1 VGGQKNSNTP
11 DTARPVIYMLN
22 TTFRDTDMTKLTKQK
37 TDIIISSLADGHTI
51 VDVCEGVG
59 ISRTAFYKR
68 MKADAEFAA
77 AVREAQ
83 TYSAEKALEELDKVF
98 DDALH
103 RRKDYDTSV
112 LRDYAHHVR
121 WKAGKVMPDRFG
133 DQKNRAGVEIG
144 DGTVK
149 ILWETD

>member
-1 VGGQKNSNTP
+1 MS
-11 DTARPVIYMLN
+11 
-22 TTFRDTDMTKLTKQK
+22 KLTKPK
-37 TDIIISSLADGHTI
+37 SVLILAGISDGHTI
-51 VDVCEGVG
+51 VDVCEGIG

-68 MKADAEFAA
+68 MKADPEFDA
-77 AVREAQ
+77 AVKQAQ
-83 TYSAEKALEELDKVF
+83 QYSAEKALEELDQVF

-103 RRKDYDTSV
+103 RRKDYDTGV

-121 WKAGKVMPDRFG
+121 WKASKILPERFG
-133 DQKNRAGVEIG
+133 DSKNRAGVEIG

>member
-1 VGGQKNSNTP
+1 
-11 DTARPVIYMLN
+11 
-22 TTFRDTDMTKLTKQK
+22 MTKLTKPK
-37 TDIIISSLADGHTI
+37 TDLIISGLADGHTI
-51 VDVCEGVG
+51 VDVCDGVG

-68 MKADAEFAA
+68 MKSDEEFAG

-83 TYSAEKALEELDKVF
+83 QYSAEKALEELDKLF

-103 RRKDYDTSV
+103 RRKDYDTGV

-121 WKAGKVMPDRFG
+121 WKASKIISDKYG
-133 DQKNRAGVEIG
+133 DAKNRAGVEVS

>member
-1 VGGQKNSNTP
+1 
-11 DTARPVIYMLN
+11 
-22 TTFRDTDMTKLTKQK
+22 MTKLTKPK
-37 TDIIISSLADGHTI
+37 TDLILAGISDGHTI
-51 VDVCEGVG
+51 VDVCEGIG

-68 MKADAEFAA
+68 MKADPEFDA
-77 AVREAQ
+77 AVKQAQ
-83 TYSAEKALEELDKVF
+83 QYSAEKALEELDQVF

-103 RRKDYDTSV
+103 RRKDYDTGV

-121 WKAGKVMPDRFG
+121 WKASKILPERFG
-133 DQKNRAGVEIG
+133 DSKNRAGVEIG

>member
-1 VGGQKNSNTP
+1 
-11 DTARPVIYMLN
+11 
-22 TTFRDTDMTKLTKQK
+22 MTKLTKPK
-37 TDIIISSLADGHTI
+37 TDLIISGLADGHTI
-51 VDVCEGVG
+51 VDVCDGVG

-68 MKADAEFAA
+68 MKNDEEFAG

-83 TYSAEKALEELDKVF
+83 QYSAEKALEELDKLF

-103 RRKDYDTSV
+103 RRKDYDTGV

-121 WKAGKVMPDRFG
+121 WKASKIISDKYG
-133 DQKNRAGVEIG
+133 DAKNRAGVEVS

>member
-1 VGGQKNSNTP
+1 
-11 DTARPVIYMLN
+11 
-22 TTFRDTDMTKLTKQK
+22 MTKLTKTK
-37 TDIIISSLADGHTI
+37 TDVILSSLADGHTI
-51 VDVCEGVG
+51 VDTCEGVG
-59 ISRTAFYKR
+59 ISRTAFYKL
-68 MKADAEFAA
+68 MKRDESFQK
-77 AVREAQ
+77 AVRQAQ
-83 TYSAEKALEELDKVF
+83 EYSAEKALEELEGIF

-103 RRKDYDTSV
+103 KRKDYDTGV

-121 WKAGKVMPDRFG
+121 WKASKVMPDRFG

>member
-1 VGGQKNSNTP
+1 
-11 DTARPVIYMLN
+11 
-22 TTFRDTDMTKLTKQK
+22 MTKLTKPK
-37 TDIIISSLADGHTI
+37 TDLIIAGLADGHTI

-59 ISRTAFYKR
+59 ISRAAFYKR
-68 MKADAEFAA
+68 MKTDEEFAG

-83 TYSAEKALEELDKVF
+83 QYSVEKAMEELDKIF

-103 RRKDYDTSV
+103 RRKDYDTGV

-121 WKAGKVMPDRFG
+121 WKASKTMPNRFG
-133 DQKNRAGVEIG
+133 DQKNRAGVEIN

-149 ILWETD
+149 ILWKTD

>member
-1 VGGQKNSNTP
+1 
-11 DTARPVIYMLN
+11 
-22 TTFRDTDMTKLTKQK
+22 MTKLTKPK
-37 TDIIISSLADGHTI
+37 TDLIISGLADGHTI
-51 VDVCEGVG
+51 VDVCDGVG

-68 MKADAEFAA
+68 MKTDEEFAG

-83 TYSAEKALEELDKVF
+83 QYSAEKALEELDKLF

-103 RRKDYDTSV
+103 RRKDYDTGV

-121 WKAGKVMPDRFG
+121 WKASKIISDKYG
-133 DQKNRAGVEIG
+133 DAKNRAGVEVSY
-144 DGTVK
+144 GTVK

>member
-1 VGGQKNSNTP
+1 
-11 DTARPVIYMLN
+11 
-22 TTFRDTDMTKLTKQK
+22 MTKLTKPK
-37 TDIIISSLADGHTI
+37 TDLILAGISDGHTI
-51 VDVCEGVG
+51 VDVCEGIG

-68 MKADAEFAA
+68 MKTDSEFDA
-77 AVREAQ
+77 AVKQAQ
-83 TYSAEKALEELDKVF
+83 QYSAEKALEELDQVF

-103 RRKDYDTSV
+103 RRKDYDTGV

-121 WKAGKVMPDRFG
+121 WKASKILPERFG
-133 DQKNRAGVEIG
+133 DSKNRAGVEIG

>member
-1 VGGQKNSNTP
+1 
-11 DTARPVIYMLN
+11 
-22 TTFRDTDMTKLTKQK
+22 MTKLTKPK
-37 TDIIISSLADGHTI
+37 TDLILAGISDGHTI
-51 VDVCEGVG
+51 VDVCEGIG

-68 MKADAEFAA
+68 MKADPEFDA
-77 AVREAQ
+77 AVKQAQ
-83 TYSAEKALEELDKVF
+83 QYSAEKALEELDQVF

-103 RRKDYDTSV
+103 RRKDYDTGV

-121 WKAGKVMPDRFG
+121 WKASKILPERFG
-133 DQKNRAGVEIG
+133 DSKNRADVEIG